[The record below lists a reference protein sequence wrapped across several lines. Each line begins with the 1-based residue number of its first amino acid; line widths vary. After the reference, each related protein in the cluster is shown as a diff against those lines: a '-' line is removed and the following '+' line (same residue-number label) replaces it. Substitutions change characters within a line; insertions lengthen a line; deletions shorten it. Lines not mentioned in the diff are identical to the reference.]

1 MANDMDFY
9 MSLLEEL
16 QSTTTVLNSRIADS
30 EDELAVARD
39 HMISVDWSTRVV
51 KLPPAY
57 LSYLSVATD
66 HRAATV
72 YFEAD
77 RFYDN
82 VDLTKMTFAV
92 EYINADKEGFIYPV
106 IDFDLQ
112 TSADEGKMI
121 FGWKIG
127 HDITKKA
134 GTIQFMIHA
143 FQVDPATH
151 KYRYSLHTEPCSAT
165 ILPTLNIDKELGLE
179 DLYGIESQ
187 EVEDL
192 FSRLQQLEQKA
203 VVWNDLQGFPD

>member
-1 MANDMDFY
+1 M
-9 MSLLEEL
+9 
-16 QSTTTVLNSRIADS
+16 
-30 EDELAVARD
+30 
-39 HMISVDWSTRVV
+39 
-51 KLPPAY
+51 
-57 LSYLSVATD
+57 SVATD

-106 IDFDLQ
+106 IDFDL
-112 TSADEGKMI
+112 TTFASEGKMI

-134 GTIQFMIHA
+134 GTIQFMVHA

-151 KYRYSLHTEPCSAT
+151 KYRYSLHTEPCSAI

-179 DLYGIESQ
+179 DMYGIEAT
-187 EVEDL
+187 EVQDL

-203 VVWNDLQGFPD
+203 VVWNDLIGEPNY